1 MLRRCLLALPILV
14 LASAAR
20 AADAP
25 ATPDAALVP
34 HLARFGAGE
43 GPAAIEGGFRLLDA
57 ARTPGQSNAVGFDLA
72 TPGLFARRTLSARMR
87 VAEGGDGGAF
97 LFLDTKA
104 FGTRG
109 PAPFVPEWT
118 SPNLAGAFAVA
129 FDVHNPPSKETFTAW
144 GNYEDRPQR
153 EVSLHWDGR
162 EVVKRVAPVE
172 FRGVDAEVSIE
183 VRHVAGG
190 AEVTVAVA
198 GATVYDRTFVAGLA
212 PFEARLAVG
221 AGTRADATTTFDVTG
236 LRFAAAE
243 PTAAPR
249 PPLHVE
255 VFHHVRTDNRKTAYA
270 AEVDLPPAAWA
281 FERVLLTLDLHD
293 AGDAWDEWDRNG
305 EVSVFD
311 DAGRK
316 LGIVPF
322 ITSYRTPCHWVVDV
336 TDFRPLL
343 AGRRRFEVA
352 AGTNF
357 YKGRGYL
364 MSVALDFHPG
374 TPSRVAREVVPLWV
388 GTAHY
393 RSAANHF
400 RDFFE
405 PQTVVVGTDVVAAR
419 FRCTTTGHSQVGEFT
434 PSKRALVVERA
445 ATAGGAAAP
454 AGGTAST
461 EDAAAARF
469 EDTLWKTD
477 CYLNPNR
484 PQFGTWQFSRAGWA
498 PGDVVRPWE
507 VDLTSA
513 LPAGTTAILRYAPE
527 PYAFPAGEPPPPERE
542 VAAATHVVRAY
553 LVLYRAPAGL
563 VDPPTLRVI
572 DVVADGNAAKAGV
585 RPGDY
590 LSTYDGR
597 PVATTDDLRAAVKAA
612 QTPDREDVPVV
623 LYRGAER
630 LEVRLRP
637 GLLGVHLSSR

>member
-1 MLRRCLLALPILV
+1 MPRRCHFALPIL
-14 LASAAR
+14 LAASVAR

-25 ATPDAALVP
+25 PTPPADAAPLVP
-34 HLARFGAGE
+34 HLAQFGAGD

-72 TPGLFARRTLSARMR
+72 TAGLFARRTLTAK
-87 VAEGGDGGAF
+87 VKVEEGGDGGAF
-97 LFLDTKA
+97 LFLDTRA
-104 FGTRG
+104 HGTRG

-118 SPNLAGAFAVA
+118 APSVAGAFAVA
-129 FDVHNPPSKETFTAW
+129 LDVHNPPSEEMFTPW
-144 GNYEDRPQR
+144 GNYQDLPQR

-162 EVVKRVAPVE
+162 EVAKRVAPAE
-172 FRGVDAEVSIE
+172 FRGREAALSIE
-183 VRHVAGG
+183 VRHVVGG
-190 AEVTVAVA
+190 AEVTVELA

-236 LRFAAAE
+236 LRLASDG
-243 PTAAPR
+243 PTTAPR

-255 VFHHVRTDNRKTAYA
+255 VFHHVRTDNQRTAHE

-281 FERVLLTLDLHD
+281 FGRVLLTLDLHD

-305 EVSVFD
+305 EVSVVD

-343 AGRRRFEVA
+343 AGRRRFEIA

-374 TPSRVAREVVPLWV
+374 TPERVAAEVVPLWV
-388 GTAHY
+388 GTATY
-393 RSAANHF
+393 RSAENHF

-405 PQTVVVGTDVVAAR
+405 PRTVAVGADVVGAR

-445 ATAGGAAAP
+445 APAGGAAP
-454 AGGTAST
+454 AEG
-461 EDAAAARF
+461 AAAARF
-469 EDTLWKTD
+469 EHTLWKTD
-477 CYLNPNR
+477 CYLNANR
-484 PQFGTWQFSRAGWA
+484 PQFGTWQFARAGWA

-507 VDLTSA
+507 VDLSA
-513 LPAGTTAILRYAPE
+513 EARAGTTVSLRYVPE
-527 PYAFPAGEPPPPERE
+527 PYAFPAGEKAPPEGE

-553 LVLYRAPAGL
+553 LVLFRAPTGL
-563 VDPPTLRVI
+563 VDAPTLRVT
-572 DVVADGNAAKAGV
+572 DVVADGNAARAGV
-585 RPGDY
+585 KAGDY
-590 LSTYDGR
+590 LSSYDGR
-597 PVATTDDLRAAVKAA
+597 PVATTDELRAAVKAA
-612 QTPDREDVPVV
+612 QTPGREDVPVV
-623 LYRGAER
+623 LYRGADR
-630 LEVRLRP
+630 LELRLRP

>member
-25 ATPDAALVP
+25 ATPEAPLVP
-34 HLARFGAGE
+34 HLARFGAGD
-43 GPAAIEGGFRLLDA
+43 GPSAVEGGFRLLDA

-72 TPGLFARRTLSARMR
+72 TPGLFARRTLTARLK

-97 LFLDTKA
+97 LLLDTKA

-118 SPNLAGAFAVA
+118 APNLAGAFAVA

-144 GNYEDRPQR
+144 GNYEGRPQR

-162 EVVKRVAPVE
+162 EVVKRVAPAE
-172 FRGVDAEVSIE
+172 FRGVEAEVSID
-183 VRHVAGG
+183 VRHVTGG
-190 AEVTVAVA
+190 AEVTVVIA

-243 PTAAPR
+243 PASAPR

-255 VFHHVRTDNRKTAYA
+255 VFHHVRTDNRRTAHE
-270 AEVDLPPAAWA
+270 AEVDLPPAGWA
-281 FERVLLTLDLHD
+281 FGRVLLTLDLHD

-305 EVSVFD
+305 EVSVVD

-343 AGRRRFEVA
+343 AGRRRFEIA

-374 TPSRVAREVVPLWV
+374 TPERVASEVVPLWV
-388 GTAHY
+388 GTAQY
-393 RSAANHF
+393 RSAEHHF

-405 PQTVVVGTDVVAAR
+405 PRTVTLGADVVAAR

-434 PSKRALVVERA
+434 PSKRTLVVERA
-445 ATAGGAAAP
+445 ASAGGAAP
-454 AGGTAST
+454 AEG
-461 EDAAAARF
+461 AAAARF

-507 VDLTSA
+507 VDLTAA
-513 LPAGTTAILRYAPE
+513 LGAGAAATLRYVPE
-527 PYAFPAGEPPPPERE
+527 PYDFPAGEPPPPEGE

-553 LVLYRAPAGL
+553 LVLYRAPTAL
-563 VDPPTLRVI
+563 VDAPTLRVT
-572 DVVADGNAAKAGV
+572 DVVADGNAARAGV
-585 RPGDY
+585 KAGDY
-590 LSTYDGR
+590 LSSYDGR
-597 PVATTDDLRAAVKAA
+597 PVATTDELRAAVKAA
-612 QTPDREDVPVV
+612 QTPGREDVPVV
-623 LYRGAER
+623 LYRGADR
-630 LEVRLRP
+630 LELRLRP